1 MAKGKA
7 GDKTITAKAAPP
19 AGPQQKS
26 AAAPDASAAKSK
38 GVELTIDGKKRVFD
52 IEDPKLPKWID
63 DAKLSSGGYPYAK
76 KLESDE
82 ALAKLEALQIELVKL
97 QEWQA
102 SSKARIVVIFEGR
115 DAAGKG
121 GTINAVRAYLNPRTA
136 RNVALAK
143 PSDTERGQWY
153 FQRYAAHLPTSG
165 EFVTFDRSWYNRAG
179 VEPVMGFCTPEQHEE
194 FLQEAPNFEKMLVS
208 DGIHLF
214 KFWLDIGRETQLKR
228 FHDRRHSPLRH
239 WKFSPM
245 DVAGIDKWD
254 AYTKARDIMFERTD
268 TKAGPWTSVKSN
280 DKGRARIEVL
290 RHILLSVNYDERDM
304 KAIGAADG
312 KIIEGAGKGKR

>member
-1 MAKGKA
+1 MAKSKVVAKPIKTKA
-7 GDKTITAKAAPP
+7 ETPVAAPP
-19 AGPQQKS
+19 S
-26 AAAPDASAAKSK
+26 EASKPK
-38 GVELTIDGKKRVFD
+38 GVELVIAGKNRLFD
-52 IEDPKLPKWID
+52 IDDPKLPKWID

-76 KLESDE
+76 KLDSEE

-102 SSKARIVVIFEGR
+102 ASKARIVVIFEGR

-121 GTINAVRAYLNPRTA
+121 GTINAVRANMNPRTA

-143 PSDTERGQWY
+143 PSDIERGQWY
-153 FQRYAAHLPTSG
+153 FQRYAAHLPTFG

-194 FLQEAPNFEKMLVS
+194 FLEEAPNFEKMLVS

-254 AYTKARDIMFERTD
+254 AYTKARETMFERTD
-268 TKAGPWTSVKSN
+268 SKAGPWTVVKSN

-290 RHILLSVNYDERDM
+290 RHILRAVNYDKRDL
-304 KAIGAADG
+304 AVIGEADG
-312 KIIEGAGKGKR
+312 KVIGGPNTKR